1 MLSRPHP
8 SLPTSFSAKR
18 FARFVLFAA
27 LPLGLGACDF
37 RILPPCAEYFSE
49 RPELLSDFS
58 LTGNGLA
65 RRPGE
70 AIAWARCP
78 AGMRFTD
85 QQTCAGTPVT
95 LSFDQAQR
103 YAEDMADKSA
113 QAIRLPSRRE
123 MKSLTERSCLNPA
136 LNTKVFPAAASEKI
150 WSGSEHWLRSD
161 LACSSYSY
169 KGQSTCN
176 EAKTTA
182 LPFFLVIEQE
192 LFASGS

>member
-1 MLSRPHP
+1 MPSRPP
-8 SLPTSFSAKR
+8 LYLPTSFFAKR
-18 FARFVLFAA
+18 ISRFVLFAA

-49 RPELLSDFS
+49 RPELLSGFL
-58 LTGNGLA
+58 LTDNGLA

-70 AIAWARCP
+70 AIAWSRCP
-78 AGMRFTD
+78 AGMRFTN

-95 LSFDQAQR
+95 LNFDQAQR

-113 QAIRLPSRRE
+113 QAIRLPSQRE
-123 MKSLTERSCLNPA
+123 VKSLTERSCLNPA
-136 LNTKVFPAAASEKI
+136 LNTNVFPAAASEKI

-161 LACSSYSY
+161 LACSSYTY
-169 KGQSTCN
+169 EGQSTCN